1 MYAFVVDSSMGIVLR
16 LSIFGGKK
24 ANSELSSQHSAVSS
38 QQSGSARGK
47 DKRRNTRGGG
57 QMAMGESG
65 KRADLRLKKR
75 LPPGGHQ
82 TVEWKKSFA
91 CSRGV

>member
-1 MYAFVVDSSMGIVLR
+1 
-16 LSIFGGKK
+16 
-24 ANSELSSQHSAVSS
+24 
-38 QQSGSARGK
+38 
-47 DKRRNTRGGG
+47 
-57 QMAMGESG
+57 MAMGESG

-91 CSRGV
+91 CNRGV